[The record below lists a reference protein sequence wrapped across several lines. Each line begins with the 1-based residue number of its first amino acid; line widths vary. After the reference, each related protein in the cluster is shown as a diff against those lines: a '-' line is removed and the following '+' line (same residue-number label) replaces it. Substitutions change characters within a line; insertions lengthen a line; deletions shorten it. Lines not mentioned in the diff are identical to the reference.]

1 MKADLTQRLSTTA
14 TSSLLPV
21 ESTVM
26 GVFCFCCVFC
36 TAAQCLGT
44 SVLDAD
50 GQVQKQQLLAPWPQ
64 WWPCAPEKSTCSIS
78 EPLTSYLPNPGRR
91 AVSMACPCEGVFLE
105 GTPRDPLRTHSSNLS
120 KDFISTKSTELYLL
134 FAGASVVKN
143 LPANVGD
150 ARAVG
155 LNPGSGRFP
164 GVGNGNPLQCS
175 CLENPWTEEPG
186 GL

>member
-1 MKADLTQRLSTTA
+1 
-14 TSSLLPV
+14 
-21 ESTVM
+21 
-26 GVFCFCCVFC
+26 
-36 TAAQCLGT
+36 
-44 SVLDAD
+44 
-50 GQVQKQQLLAPWPQ
+50 
-64 WWPCAPEKSTCSIS
+64 
-78 EPLTSYLPNPGRR
+78 
-91 AVSMACPCEGVFLE
+91 MACPCEGVFLE

-186 GL
+186 GLSSMGSHSWTQLSAHSAPLISQRFPFSESKYSITTQSIPKSLLSLM